1 MNRHTTVT
9 RRGHVAATADDLIAA
24 LASTEGFTRINPHL
38 TDDPDLVIIPTG
50 PAAGVGSG
58 FAFRGKNGKGTQ
70 TVAKVT
76 TTEVVHDIDMG
87 AVGRSRQRITATPSE
102 AGGCEV
108 EWSMT
113 LDAGRNPLLRI
124 FGLVAEKVLS
134 PTLETG
140 LRNLAAAEWPAHAA
154 TSTP

>member
-9 RRGHVAATADDLIAA
+9 RRGHVAATANELLAA
-24 LASTEGFTRINPHL
+24 LASTEGFTRINPHR
-38 TDDPDLVIIPTG
+38 TEDPDLIITPTG
-50 PAAGVGSG
+50 PASGVGSG

-70 TVAKVT
+70 TVSEVT

-87 AVGRSRQRITATPSE
+87 AMGRSRQRIIATPSG
-102 AGGCEV
+102 AGGCDV

-113 LDAGRNPLLRI
+113 LDAGWNPILRI
-124 FGLVAEKVLS
+124 FGLFAEKVLG

-154 TSTP
+154 SSTP